1 MSSVEEIEN
10 RMNQTKNIL
19 HKCAL
24 EGQINIGLMLSDIEY
39 LLNEIK
45 NLVDE
50 NNFLHKE
57 INERINFLNK
67 LADDY
72 YKSILKERIKNEISI
87 YCIDKKFEIKGDKFK
102 VFIKRKEYND
112 KMYQCILYLEN
123 YDILFY
129 ICNYEELRK
138 EIIRRIENY
147 LNERR

>member
-50 NNFLHKE
+50 NEQLHRE
-57 INERINFLNK
+57 INR
-67 LADDY
+67 
-72 YKSILKERIKNEISI
+72 RIKLKIENEKIVDNEFISKNKI
-87 YCIDKKFEIKGDKFK
+87 REK
-102 VFIKRKEYND
+102 IKRLDYSRDDSEHRYIKKEVLQELLND
-112 KMYQCILYLEN
+112 NHIPHI
-123 YDILFY
+123 D
-129 ICNYEELRK
+129 
-138 EIIRRIENY
+138 
-147 LNERR
+147 

>member
-1 MSSVEEIEN
+1 M
-10 RMNQTKNIL
+10 
-19 HKCAL
+19 
-24 EGQINIGLMLSDIEY
+24 
-39 LLNEIK
+39 
-45 NLVDE
+45 
-50 NNFLHKE
+50 
-57 INERINFLNK
+57 INFLNK

-102 VFIKRKEYND
+102 VFIKRNEYND
-112 KMYQCILYLEN
+112 KMYHCILYLEN